1 MTTGLTFD
9 QMYRYLVL
17 APWVAFLV
25 YWLLASFKTRSN
37 EKREPFASR
46 YSVML
51 LMVLGYYCLFAAN
64 NPIAVLH
71 TRFVPLTEMV
81 VVLGGILVWLGI
93 GLAIWA
99 RYHLAENWSARVTI
113 KVGHELIRTG
123 PYAHLRHPIYSGLVL
138 AGLGTAIAFG
148 ELRGLLGVCFILVAF
163 TIKAKKE
170 EAMLTAQF
178 GSAFEE
184 HRRHTGFLLPRFH

>member
-1 MTTGLTFD
+1 MTPGLNLD
-9 QMYRYLVL
+9 QIYRYLVL
-17 APWVAFLV
+17 SPWIIFLA
-25 YWLLASFKTRSN
+25 YWLIASFKTRST
-37 EKREPFASR
+37 EKKESTSSR

-51 LMVLGYYCLFAAN
+51 LMVLGYYCLFASG
-64 NPIAVLH
+64 NPIFILH
-71 TRFVPLTEMV
+71 KRFLPLTEGLV
-81 VVLGGILVWLGI
+81 ILGGVLVWLGI

-123 PYAHLRHPIYSGLVL
+123 PYSHLRHPIYSGLLL

-148 ELRGLLGVCFILVAF
+148 EVRGLLGVSFMLAAF
-163 TIKAKKE
+163 TIKARKE

-184 HRRHTGFLLPRFH
+184 HRRHTGFLLPRFR